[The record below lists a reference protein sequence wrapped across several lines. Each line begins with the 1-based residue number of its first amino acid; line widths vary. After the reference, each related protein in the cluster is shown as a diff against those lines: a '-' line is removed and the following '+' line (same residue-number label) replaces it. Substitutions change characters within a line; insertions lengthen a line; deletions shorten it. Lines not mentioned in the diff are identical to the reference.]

1 MNIKEQKW
9 LTQTCAQRAWVV
21 GSTPA
26 GTNVSHW
33 WWQDEHSAK
42 IARVPVKDLRH
53 VQALEQ

>member
-1 MNIKEQKW
+1 MAHTD
-9 LTQTCAQRAWVV
+9 LCPASL

-53 VQALEQ
+53 VQAFEQ